1 LQASHWSFKTAVKE
15 NAMNLFKE
23 MLDLLSTGESFVSAT
38 ILSRSGSAP
47 RSAGTRMVVR
57 SDASILGT
65 IGGGIL
71 EAKVQGLAAEVF
83 QHRRPLVKKFVL
95 SAEDASRMGMI
106 CGGQVDVLIHLVDAA
121 VPLHL
126 EMHRA
131 LCEALKSR
139 KRAWLITEIPADG
152 MDRVAVVYNLL
163 KSSGEH
169 VGGLEE
175 SRVQRIVALAGSRE
189 PEVVSDEC
197 RRFFVEPLCSEGS
210 VYIFGAGHV
219 SQKLAHLTTLVGFR
233 TVVLDDREEFANRE
247 RFEAVDE
254 IVVLDSFEDAL
265 QGLDLDRHS
274 YIVLV
279 TRGHAH
285 DKTLL
290 AEALRTEA
298 GYIGMIGSR
307 RKRDAIYDALQK
319 EGFPAEAFERVYS
332 PIGLNIGAETPE
344 EIAVSIVAELIQ
356 ARAGRGE

>member
-1 LQASHWSFKTAVKE
+1 MNRL
-15 NAMNLFKE
+15 NLFKE

-83 QHRRPLVKKFVL
+83 QHRRPLIKEFVL
-95 SAEDASRMGMI
+95 SSEDASRMGMI
-106 CGGQVDVLIHLVDAA
+106 CGGQVDVLIHFVDAS
-121 VPLHL
+121 VPIYL
-126 EMHRA
+126 ELHRA
-131 LCEALKSR
+131 LCGAVKSR
-139 KRAWLITEIPADG
+139 KRAWLITEIPH
-152 MDRVAVVYNLL
+152 DRTGGEVVAHHFF

-169 VGGLEE
+169 VGELEE
-175 SRVQRIVALAGSRE
+175 SRAQRLITLAGSRE
-189 PEVVSDEC
+189 PEVVSDEG
-197 RRFFVEPLCSEGS
+197 RRFFVEPLCCEGS

-219 SQKLAHLTTLVGFR
+219 SQNLAHLTGLVGFR
-233 TVVLDDREEFANRE
+233 TVVLDDREEFANRD
-247 RFEAVDE
+247 RFKTVDE
-254 IVVLDSFEDAL
+254 IVVLDSFENAL
-265 QGLDLDRHS
+265 KGLELDRHS
-274 YIVLV
+274 YVVLV

-290 AEALRTEA
+290 AEALKTEA

-319 EGFPAEAFERVYS
+319 EGFPAGAFERVYS

-356 ARAGRGE
+356 ARAERGE

>member
-1 LQASHWSFKTAVKE
+1 
-15 NAMNLFKE
+15 MNLFKE

-38 ILSRSGSAP
+38 ILNRSGSAP

-57 SDASILGT
+57 SDASIFGT

-71 EAKVQGLAAEVF
+71 EANVQGLAAEVF
-83 QHRRPLVKKFVL
+83 RHRRPLVKKFVL

-106 CGGQVDVLIHLVDAA
+106 CGGQVEVLIHFVDALA
-121 VPLHL
+121 AANLELH
-126 EMHRA
+126 RV
-131 LCEALKSR
+131 LCEALKLR
-139 KRAWLITEIPADG
+139 KRAWLITGIPADE
-152 MDRVAVVYNLL
+152 MDGNVVAHHLVKN
-163 KSSGEH
+163 SGEH
-169 VGGLEE
+169 VGELEE
-175 SRVQRIVALAGSRE
+175 AMVQRLIALARSRE
-189 PEVVSDEC
+189 PEVVFDEG
-197 RRFFVEPLCSEGS
+197 RRFFVEPLCGEGS

-219 SQKLAHLTTLVGFR
+219 SQKLALLTGLVGFR
-233 TVVLDDREEFANRE
+233 TVVLDDREEFANRD
-247 RFEAVDE
+247 RFETVDE
-254 IVVLDSFEDAL
+254 IVVLDSFENAL

-274 YIVLV
+274 YVVLV

-290 AEALRTEA
+290 AEALKTEA

-319 EGFPAEAFERVYS
+319 EGFPVEAFERVYS